1 METGVLGLQLP
12 PAVSLVEREHK
23 TAPDFAT
30 IQHHPTE
37 EQIALGK
44 AQKMLLAIHSCVP
57 LVKKFNLTIFAILS
71 RLEKI

>member
-30 IQHHPTE
+30 IQHHPME

-44 AQKMLLAIHSCVP
+44 AQKMLLAQHCHVLLAQVSTNN
-57 LVKKFNLTIFAILS
+57 KFY
-71 RLEKI
+71 RKIQ

>member
-1 METGVLGLQLP
+1 METGVLGAHFQL
-12 PAVSLVEREHK
+12 ALSLAEVELNLIR
-23 TAPDFAT
+23 DSAT
-30 IQHHPTE
+30 IQHRLME
-37 EQIALGK
+37 ELLVPDQ